1 LLKKS
6 IGIRINTII
15 FGKAM
20 LAAVLMG
27 YLLLFLLGINVILL
41 VIIGALVYLGILWLT
56 GGINKNIL
64 KELKNK

>member
-1 LLKKS
+1 
-6 IGIRINTII
+6 
-15 FGKAM
+15 
-20 LAAVLMG
+20 MG